1 MKIKDKTHAA
11 DSRYGYRVAMKTQQL
26 LTQDLATSEIT
37 VISNHASVTVTG
49 TKVARVEEIPGHE
62 QENPSMVHV
71 DFKVTNPSP
80 QPEVLDNTE
89 DLGLILK
96 LDDAVDLGLLLVA
109 MGMEYNPP
117 PEEIQA
123 TMARLSKLIDEFA

>member
-1 MKIKDKTHAA
+1 
-11 DSRYGYRVAMKTQQL
+11 MKTKQL

-37 VISNHASVTVTG
+37 VISNHASVTVAG

-71 DFKVTNPSP
+71 DFKVKNPSR
-80 QPEVLDNTE
+80 QPELLDNTE

-96 LDDAVDLGLLLVA
+96 LNDAVDLGLLLVA
-109 MGMEYNPP
+109 MGVEHKT
-117 PEEIQA
+117 PEEIKA
-123 TMARLSKLIDEFA
+123 TMARLSKLIDEFS

>member
-1 MKIKDKTHAA
+1 
-11 DSRYGYRVAMKTQQL
+11 MKTQQL
-26 LTQDLATSEIT
+26 LTQDLTTSEIT

-49 TKVARVEEIPGHE
+49 TKVSRVEEIPGHE

-71 DFKVTNPSP
+71 DFKVKNPSQ

-96 LDDAVDLGLLLVA
+96 LEDAVDLGLLLVD
-109 MGMEYNPP
+109 MGMEHKP
-117 PEEIQA
+117 PEAIKG
-123 TMARLSKLIDEFA
+123 TITRLSKLIDEFA